1 MLRIGN
7 GYDVHKLVEGR
18 KLILGGVEIP
28 HTKGVL
34 GHSDGDVLIHAIMDA
49 MLGALA
55 LGDIGQHF
63 PDTDMK
69 YENIDSTILLTRVK
83 ELIAERG
90 YRVIN
95 LDSIIVLQKP
105 KVKPY
110 IEAMRKRVAEV
121 LEIDIDQVSVK
132 ATTEE
137 KLGFTGDESG
147 VKSYCVVLLEKY
159 SIIELK
165 RSIHILGG
173 IFYERRKNV
182 YFKNGSRWQNYS

>member
-18 KLILGGVEIP
+18 KLILGGIEIP
-28 HTKGVL
+28 HAKGVL

-90 YRVIN
+90 YKIIN

-110 IEAMRKRVAEV
+110 IEAMKKRVAEV
-121 LEIDIDQVSVK
+121 LEIDIEQVSIK

-147 VKSYCVVLLEKY
+147 VKSYCVVLLEK
-159 SIIELK
+159 
-165 RSIHILGG
+165 
-173 IFYERRKNV
+173 
-182 YFKNGSRWQNYS
+182 

>member
-121 LEIDIDQVSVK
+121 LEIDINQVSVK

-147 VKSYCVVLLEKY
+147 VKSYCVVLLEK
-159 SIIELK
+159 
-165 RSIHILGG
+165 
-173 IFYERRKNV
+173 
-182 YFKNGSRWQNYS
+182 

>member
-18 KLILGGVEIP
+18 TLILGGVEIP

-110 IEAMRKRVAEV
+110 IEAMRKRVAEI
-121 LEIDIDQVSVK
+121 LEIDIEQVSVK
-132 ATTEE
+132 ATTGE
-137 KLGFTGDESG
+137 KLGFAGDESG
-147 VKSYCVVLLEKY
+147 VKSCCVVLLEK
-159 SIIELK
+159 
-165 RSIHILGG
+165 
-173 IFYERRKNV
+173 
-182 YFKNGSRWQNYS
+182 

>member
-7 GYDVHKLVEGR
+7 GYDVHKLVEER
-18 KLILGGVEIP
+18 TLILGGVEIP

-69 YENIDSTILLTRVK
+69 YENIDSTIL
-83 ELIAERG
+83 IAERG

-110 IEAMRKRVAEV
+110 IEAMRKRVAEI
-121 LEIDIDQVSVK
+121 LEIDIEQVSVK

-147 VKSYCVVLLEKY
+147 VKSYCVVLLEK
-159 SIIELK
+159 
-165 RSIHILGG
+165 
-173 IFYERRKNV
+173 
-182 YFKNGSRWQNYS
+182 

>member
-1 MLRIGN
+1 MFRIGN

-34 GHSDGDVLIHAIMDA
+34 GHSDGDVLIHAIMDGI
-49 MLGALA
+49 LGALA

-69 YENIDSTILLTRVK
+69 YEGIDSMLLMKRVV
-83 ELIAERG
+83 ELMDEKG
-90 YRVIN
+90 YEIVN

-110 IEAMRKRVAEV
+110 IEGMRERIAQA
-121 LEIDIDQVSVK
+121 LSTEIENISVK

-147 VKSYCVVLLEKY
+147 VKSYCTVLL
-159 SIIELK
+159 K
-165 RSIHILGG
+165 R
-173 IFYERRKNV
+173 K
-182 YFKNGSRWQNYS
+182 

>member
-18 KLILGGVEIP
+18 TLILGGVEIP

-110 IEAMRKRVAEV
+110 IEAMRKRVAEI
-121 LEIDIDQVSVK
+121 LEIDIEQVSVK

-147 VKSYCVVLLEKY
+147 VKSCCVVLLEK
-159 SIIELK
+159 
-165 RSIHILGG
+165 
-173 IFYERRKNV
+173 
-182 YFKNGSRWQNYS
+182 

>member
-18 KLILGGVEIP
+18 KLILGGIEIP
-28 HTKGVL
+28 HAKGVL

-69 YENIDSTILLTRVK
+69 YENIDSTILLTRAK

-90 YRVIN
+90 YKIIN

-121 LEIDIDQVSVK
+121 LEIDMEQVSVK

-147 VKSYCVVLLEKY
+147 VKSYCVVLLEK
-159 SIIELK
+159 
-165 RSIHILGG
+165 
-173 IFYERRKNV
+173 
-182 YFKNGSRWQNYS
+182 

>member
-18 KLILGGVEIP
+18 TLILGGVEIP

-121 LEIDIDQVSVK
+121 LEIDIEQVSVK

-147 VKSYCVVLLEKY
+147 VKSYCVVLLEK
-159 SIIELK
+159 
-165 RSIHILGG
+165 
-173 IFYERRKNV
+173 
-182 YFKNGSRWQNYS
+182 

>member
-83 ELIAERG
+83 KLIAERG

-147 VKSYCVVLLEKY
+147 VKSYCVVLLEK
-159 SIIELK
+159 
-165 RSIHILGG
+165 
-173 IFYERRKNV
+173 
-182 YFKNGSRWQNYS
+182 

>member
-7 GYDVHKLVEGR
+7 GYDVHRLTEGR

-34 GHSDGDVLIHAIMDA
+34 GHSDGDVLVHAIMDA
-49 MLGALA
+49 LLGALA

-63 PDTDMK
+63 PDTDMQYK
-69 YENIDSTILLTRVK
+69 NIDSMVLLSKVK
-83 ELIAERG
+83 ELIYSKG
-90 YRVIN
+90 YKIIN

-110 IEAMRKRVAEV
+110 IESMRKRIAEV
-121 LEIDIDQVSVK
+121 MEMDLDQVSVK

-147 VKSYCVVLLEKY
+147 VKSYCVVLLEK
-159 SIIELK
+159 
-165 RSIHILGG
+165 
-173 IFYERRKNV
+173 
-182 YFKNGSRWQNYS
+182 

>member
-18 KLILGGVEIP
+18 TLILGGVELP

-147 VKSYCVVLLEKY
+147 VKSYCVVLLEK
-159 SIIELK
+159 
-165 RSIHILGG
+165 
-173 IFYERRKNV
+173 
-182 YFKNGSRWQNYS
+182 

>member
-7 GYDVHKLVEGR
+7 GYDVHRLVEGR
-18 KLILGGVEIP
+18 KLVLGGIEIP

-83 ELIAERG
+83 ELIEERG

-95 LDSIIVLQKP
+95 LDSIVVLQKP
-105 KVKPY
+105 KIKPY

-121 LEIDIDQVSVK
+121 LDIDVEQVSVK

-137 KLGFTGDESG
+137 KLGFTGDETG
-147 VKSYCVVLLEKY
+147 VKSYCVVLLEK
-159 SIIELK
+159 
-165 RSIHILGG
+165 
-173 IFYERRKNV
+173 N
-182 YFKNGSRWQNYS
+182 SR

>member
-1 MLRIGN
+1 MIRIGN
-7 GYDVHKLVEGR
+7 GYDVHVLTEGR
-18 KLILGGVEIP
+18 KLMLGGVEIP

-34 GHSDGDVLIHAIMDA
+34 GHSDGDVLVHAIMDA

-69 YENIDSTILLTRVK
+69 YENIDSTILLKRVK
-83 ELIAERG
+83 ELIAKRG
-90 YRVIN
+90 YKIIN
-95 LDSIIVLQKP
+95 LDSVIVLQKP

-110 IEAMRKRVAEV
+110 IEAMRKRIAEV
-121 LEIDIDQVSVK
+121 LEIDVEQVSVK

-147 VKSYCVVLLEKY
+147 VKSYCVVLLEK
-159 SIIELK
+159 
-165 RSIHILGG
+165 
-173 IFYERRKNV
+173 
-182 YFKNGSRWQNYS
+182 

>member
-18 KLILGGVEIP
+18 KLILGGIEIP

-90 YRVIN
+90 YKIIN

-110 IEAMRKRVAEV
+110 IDAMRKRVAEV
-121 LEIDIDQVSVK
+121 LEIDIEQVSIK

-147 VKSYCVVLLEKY
+147 VKSYCVVLLEK
-159 SIIELK
+159 
-165 RSIHILGG
+165 
-173 IFYERRKNV
+173 
-182 YFKNGSRWQNYS
+182 

>member
-18 KLILGGVEIP
+18 TLILGGVEIP

-83 ELIAERG
+83 KLIAERG

-110 IEAMRKRVAEV
+110 IEAMRKRVAEI
-121 LEIDIDQVSVK
+121 LEIDIEQVSVK

-147 VKSYCVVLLEKY
+147 VKSYCVVLLEK
-159 SIIELK
+159 
-165 RSIHILGG
+165 
-173 IFYERRKNV
+173 
-182 YFKNGSRWQNYS
+182 

>member
-110 IEAMRKRVAEV
+110 IEAMRKRVAEI
-121 LEIDIDQVSVK
+121 LEIDIEQVSVK

-147 VKSYCVVLLEKY
+147 VKSYCVVLLEK
-159 SIIELK
+159 
-165 RSIHILGG
+165 
-173 IFYERRKNV
+173 
-182 YFKNGSRWQNYS
+182 

>member
-1 MLRIGN
+1 MKYLNFITEFMRDGNSDIMIRIGN
-7 GYDVHKLVEGR
+7 GYDVHILTEGR
-18 KLILGGVEIP
+18 KLVLGGIEIP

-34 GHSDGDVLIHAIMDA
+34 GHSDGDVLVHAVMDA

-69 YENIDSTILLTRVK
+69 YENIDSTILLKRVK
-83 ELIAERG
+83 ELVAERG
-90 YRVIN
+90 YKIIN

-110 IEAMRKRVAEV
+110 IEAMRKRIAEV
-121 LEIDIDQVSVK
+121 LEIDVEQVSIK

-147 VKSYCVVLLEKY
+147 VKSYCVVLLEK
-159 SIIELK
+159 
-165 RSIHILGG
+165 
-173 IFYERRKNV
+173 
-182 YFKNGSRWQNYS
+182 

>member
-1 MLRIGN
+1 MRDGNSDIMIRIGN
-7 GYDVHKLVEGR
+7 GYDVHVLAEGR
-18 KLILGGVEIP
+18 KLMLGGVEIP

-34 GHSDGDVLIHAIMDA
+34 GHSDGDVLVHAIMDA
-49 MLGALA
+49 MLGVLA

-69 YENIDSTILLTRVK
+69 YENIDSTILLKRVK

-90 YRVIN
+90 YKIIN

-110 IEAMRKRVAEV
+110 IEAMRKRIAEV
-121 LEIDIDQVSVK
+121 LEIDVEQVSVK

-147 VKSYCVVLLEKY
+147 VKSYCVVLLEK
-159 SIIELK
+159 
-165 RSIHILGG
+165 
-173 IFYERRKNV
+173 
-182 YFKNGSRWQNYS
+182 

>member
-110 IEAMRKRVAEV
+110 IEAMKKRVAEV

-147 VKSYCVVLLEKY
+147 VKSYCVVLLEK
-159 SIIELK
+159 
-165 RSIHILGG
+165 
-173 IFYERRKNV
+173 
-182 YFKNGSRWQNYS
+182 

>member
-18 KLILGGVEIP
+18 KLILGGIEIP
-28 HTKGVL
+28 HAKGVL

-90 YRVIN
+90 YKIIN

-110 IEAMRKRVAEV
+110 IDAMRKRVAEV
-121 LEIDIDQVSVK
+121 LEIDIEQVSIK

-147 VKSYCVVLLEKY
+147 VKSYCVVLLEK
-159 SIIELK
+159 
-165 RSIHILGG
+165 
-173 IFYERRKNV
+173 
-182 YFKNGSRWQNYS
+182 

>member
-1 MLRIGN
+1 MKDGNSDKMLRIGN
-7 GYDVHKLVEGR
+7 GYDVHVLTEGR
-18 KLILGGVEIP
+18 RLVLGGVEIP

-34 GHSDGDVLIHAIMDA
+34 GHSDGDVLVHAIMDA

-63 PDTDMK
+63 PDTDMQYK
-69 YENIDSTILLTRVK
+69 NIDSMLLLSKVK
-83 ELIAERG
+83 ELIYSKE
-90 YRVIN
+90 YKIIN

-110 IEAMRKRVAEV
+110 IEAMRKRIAEV
-121 LEIDIDQVSVK
+121 LELEIDQVSVK

-147 VKSYCVVLLEKY
+147 VKSYCVVLLEK
-159 SIIELK
+159 
-165 RSIHILGG
+165 
-173 IFYERRKNV
+173 
-182 YFKNGSRWQNYS
+182 

>member
-1 MLRIGN
+1 MIRIGN

-18 KLILGGVEIP
+18 KLVLGGIEIP

-49 MLGALA
+49 ILGALA

-63 PDTDMK
+63 PDNDMQYK
-69 YENIDSTILLTRVK
+69 NIDSTILLTRVK
-83 ELIAERG
+83 ELIDEKG
-90 YRVIN
+90 YKIVN

-110 IEAMRKRVAEV
+110 IQSMRERISDILK
-121 LEIDIDQVSVK
+121 IDIDQVSVK

-147 VKSYCVVLLEKY
+147 VKSYCVVLLEK
-159 SIIELK
+159 K
-165 RSIHILGG
+165 
-173 IFYERRKNV
+173 
-182 YFKNGSRWQNYS
+182 

>member
-1 MLRIGN
+1 MIRIGN

-90 YRVIN
+90 YKIIN

-110 IEAMRKRVAEV
+110 IEAMRKRIAEV
-121 LEIDIDQVSVK
+121 LEIDVEQVSVK

-147 VKSYCVVLLEKY
+147 VKSYCVVLLEK
-159 SIIELK
+159 
-165 RSIHILGG
+165 
-173 IFYERRKNV
+173 
-182 YFKNGSRWQNYS
+182 